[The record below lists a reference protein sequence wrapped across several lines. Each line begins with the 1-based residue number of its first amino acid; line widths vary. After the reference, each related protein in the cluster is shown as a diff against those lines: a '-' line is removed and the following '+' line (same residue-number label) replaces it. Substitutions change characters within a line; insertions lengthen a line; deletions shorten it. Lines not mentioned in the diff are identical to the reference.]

1 MRLRPRELRRELG
14 DGAHGCEESRRVR
27 DRVRG
32 YVNRRAGWGSRSR
45 VRESPGA
52 GRPCARLCESRR
64 PWIELVA
71 SCVVPGADGRQSGTR
86 VGSATQTAGSCGWLG
101 EGAKAGRS
109 CPSDG
114 VTPRDRDPERP
125 AEEGTDEAVAEVA
138 AWCDLVREC
147 DPRKGLWCW
156 AGPPTLPNTTGRH
169 TATAARSQLPNCNRS
184 AAPVSAAERSLA
196 RVRKHPKC
204 ATLRSA

>member
-32 YVNRRAGWGSRSR
+32 YVSRQALGDRAHGCVSRDGRGSSSWLR
-45 VRESPGA
+45 
-52 GRPCARLCESRR
+52 
-64 PWIELVA
+64 A
-71 SCVVPGADGRQSGTR
+71 SCRALTDVRAGTR